1 MKIVQIAAI
10 EMTHI
15 KLLKALNEASV
26 ANNIEVHCVSTFG
39 SQQNE
44 VKKQGV
50 YYHNINIDR
59 NINPISNM
67 KSMLKMVKLFKQ
79 IKPDIVH
86 VHTPI
91 AAVLGRIAAK
101 IASVPTIIYTAHG
114 FYFHDGMPLKAYNFY
129 FNIEKFIGKYFTD
142 YIFTQSEEDYNIA
155 VQNKFLKSYKKNNY
169 LHISNGIDVNN
180 QFNIE
185 LINKDNLTNI
195 KKELEIETSDIVVTF
210 IGRLVKEKGIL
221 DFLDSYN
228 KLSSNNIKYIII
240 GGLPEGER
248 DNETLKLLNKYKK
261 EKNIIFTG
269 QITNI
274 NEYLALSDIYCLPS
288 YREGMPRSI
297 IEAMTMKNAII
308 ATNIRGSREE
318 VIDNENGFLVPLQA
332 SKYIANKIEEL
343 ANDKDKLKQFKEA
356 SFIRAKNNY
365 NEVDVVKKQ
374 IEIFNRVGNKESE
387 EST

>member
-26 ANNIEVHCVSTFG
+26 ASGIEVHCVSTFG

-67 KSMLKMVKLFKQ
+67 KSIVKMLKLFKQ

-101 IASVPTIIYTAHG
+101 LAGVPTIIYTAHG
-114 FYFHDGMPLKAYNFY
+114 FYFHDGMSLKTYNFY
-129 FNIEKFIGKYFTD
+129 FNIEKVIGKYFTD
-142 YIFTQSEEDYNIA
+142 YIFTQSEEDYYTA
-155 VQNKFLKSYKKNNY
+155 VDNNFLKSSNKNNY
-169 LHISNGIDVNN
+169 LHISNGIDMDN
-180 QFNIE
+180 QFNFE
-185 LINKDNLTNI
+185 LINQDIINSLKKDLGINDN
-195 KKELEIETSDIVVTF
+195 DIVVTF

-221 DFLDSYN
+221 DLLDSYQ

-240 GGLPEGER
+240 GDLPEGER
-248 DNETLKLLNKYKK
+248 DVETLKLLYKYQK

-269 QITNI
+269 QVSNI
-274 NEYLALSDIYCLPS
+274 NEYLTLSDIYCLPS

-297 IEAMTMKNAII
+297 IEAMAMKNAII

-332 SKYIANKIEEL
+332 SMYIANKIEEL
-343 ANDKDKLKQFKEA
+343 ANDKNKLNQYKEA
-356 SFIRAKNNY
+356 SFIRAKTNY

-374 IEIFNRVGNKESE
+374 LDIYSQVEQ
-387 EST
+387 